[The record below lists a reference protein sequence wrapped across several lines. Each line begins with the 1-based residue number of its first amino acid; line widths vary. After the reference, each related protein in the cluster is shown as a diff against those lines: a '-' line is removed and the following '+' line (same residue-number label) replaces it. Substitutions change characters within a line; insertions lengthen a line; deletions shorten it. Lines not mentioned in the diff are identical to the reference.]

1 MKFSQRIGKTPI
13 RTISQKESV
22 STVETICRIVTGENT
37 LEKSLKKLEKS
48 RVYINLQLKNAIEKL
63 YSCFNDKET
72 GIRHALLEDSFTPT
86 FDEAKFMLVSC
97 SAFVNYLKSKISSY

>member
-22 STVETICRIVTGENT
+22 STVETICRIVTGEST

-48 RVYINLQLKNAIEKL
+48 RVYINLQLKNAFEKL
-63 YSCFNDKET
+63 YSCFSDEET
-72 GIRHALLEDSFTPT
+72 GIRHALIEAEYTPI
-86 FDEAKFMLVSC
+86 F
-97 SAFVNYLKSKISSY
+97 